1 MIAAVLGR
9 QVGDGAG
16 DAAAEKSQALLEVA
30 GVTVVQQLSVPGHI
44 IVINTR
50 SATADYHYQDQPEH
64 KKMAYMFGLKC
75 AQMYIAWSKCK
86 DTINTLHKMG

>member
-1 MIAAVLGR
+1 MIATVFGG

-16 DAAAEKSQALLEVA
+16 NAAAEQSQALLEVA

-50 SATADYHYQDQPEH
+50 SA
-64 KKMAYMFGLKC
+64 
-75 AQMYIAWSKCK
+75 
-86 DTINTLHKMG
+86 

>member
-1 MIAAVLGR
+1 MIATVFGG

-16 DAAAEKSQALLEVA
+16 NAAAEQSQALLEVA

-44 IVINTR
+44 IITR